1 MFSLVVN
8 AEEADHSVCSLET
21 TPGSHSLSSLS
32 FLSSLYSF
40 PSLNWRETEDVEYLE
55 ERGGELNL
63 WIPFFSTLITPR
75 TQAKDVFQESKG
87 NFSKLYFDLLP
98 VN

>member
-32 FLSSLYSF
+32 FVSSLYSF
-40 PSLNWRETEDVEYLE
+40 PSLNYD
-55 ERGGELNL
+55 ERLKTWSTWKKGE
-63 WIPFFSTLITPR
+63 
-75 TQAKDVFQESKG
+75 
-87 NFSKLYFDLLP
+87 

>member
-1 MFSLVVN
+1 MK
-8 AEEADHSVCSLET
+8 EEAEV
-21 TPGSHSLSSLS
+21 GFS
-32 FLSSLYSF
+32 FIKLQQ
-40 PSLNWRETEDVEYLE
+40 ETEDVEYLE

-87 NFSKLYFDLLP
+87 TFSKLHFDLLP